1 MISLAVRK
9 ERATPMSIKHIT
21 LIVLLGLLI
30 YGGWFVF
37 RNIRGARPA
46 FGPIPSVPIVSPE
59 PNSKGK
65 EAVNTTGLPLSLP
78 DSISVSYFA
87 KNLSAP
93 RVLAWDP
100 KGTLLASIPSQSKV
114 VALPDANRDGV
125 ADATATVVDGLTLPH
140 GIAFHSGLLYI
151 AETDQVASYTY
162 DPQTMKAAN
171 KKKLFDLPAGGNHFS
186 RTIGFGP
193 DGKLYVSIGSSCN
206 VCVEKDPRRAKVYVA
221 NPDGSDFREYAS
233 GLRNS
238 VFFVWHQQ
246 TKEMWATD
254 MARDLLGDNTPPEE
268 VNIVK
273 SGGFYGW
280 PYCYNNR
287 IHDRSFDKSD
297 EARKKCEGSVAPHIT
312 FQAHS
317 APLGLAFIPDSWPS
331 EYRGD
336 LLVSY
341 HGSWNRSQP
350 TGYKV
355 ARFNLDADRT
365 STGESDFIAGF
376 LQGDGALGRPVDLL
390 FDATGTLFVSD
401 DKSGAIYRVSI
412 SQK

>member
-1 MISLAVRK
+1 MN
-9 ERATPMSIKHIT
+9 IKRI
-21 LIVLLGLLI
+21 LFVVLLGLLI

-37 RNIRGARPA
+37 RNISGARPA
-46 FGPIPSVPIVSPE
+46 FGPIPSVPSVNPDT
-59 PNSKGK
+59 NSKGK
-65 EAVNTTGLPLSLP
+65 EAVNTTGLPLALP
-78 DSISVSYFA
+78 AGVTISYFA

-100 KGTLLASIPSQSKV
+100 GGTLLTSIPSQSKV
-114 VALPDANRDGV
+114 VALPDTDHDGV
-125 ADATATVVDGLTLPH
+125 AESAVTVIDGLTLPH
-140 GIAFHSGLLYI
+140 GIAFREGVLYV
-151 AETDQVASYTY
+151 AETNQVASYTY
-162 DPQTMKAAN
+162 DPKTMKAIN
-171 KKKLFDLPAGGNHFS
+171 KKKLFDLPPGGNHFS

-193 DGKLYVSIGSSCN
+193 DGKLYTSIGSSCN
-206 VCVEKDPRRAKVYVA
+206 VCVEKDARRAKIYVA

-238 VFFVWHQQ
+238 VFFVWHPQ
-246 TKEMWATD
+246 TKDMWATD
-254 MARDLLGDNTPPEE
+254 MGRDLLGDNTPSEE
-268 VNIVK
+268 VNIVRD
-273 SGGFYGW
+273 GGFYGW

-287 IHDRSFDKSD
+287 IHDRAFDPSD
-297 EARKKCEGSVAPHIT
+297 EAKKKCEGSIAPHIT

-317 APLGLAFIPDSWPS
+317 APLGLAFIPDSWPE

-355 ARFNLDADRT
+355 ARFNLDANGK

-376 LQGDGALGRPVDLL
+376 LQGSGALGRPVDLL
-390 FDATGTLFVSD
+390 FDADGVLYVSD
-401 DKSGAIYRVSI
+401 DKSGTIYRVSI

>member
-1 MISLAVRK
+1 
-9 ERATPMSIKHIT
+9 MSIKRIT
-21 LIVLLGLLI
+21 VIVLLGLGI
-30 YGGWFVF
+30 YGGWFIF
-37 RNIRGARPA
+37 QNIRGARPA
-46 FGPIPSVPIVSPE
+46 FGPVLRVPSVSPASGGPDQE
-59 PNSKGK
+59 V
-65 EAVNTTGLPLSLP
+65 ANTTGLPLTIP
-78 DSISVSYFA
+78 PGIAVSYFA
-87 KNLSAP
+87 NNLSAP

-100 KGTLLASIPSQSKV
+100 QGVLLASIPSQSKV
-114 VALPDANRDGV
+114 VALPDADNDGA
-125 ADATATVVDGLTLPH
+125 ADNTVTVVDGLTLPH
-140 GIAFHSGLLYI
+140 GIAFQDGLLYV
-151 AETDQVASYTY
+151 AETNQVASYAY
-162 DPQTMKAAN
+162 DPKTMKASS

-206 VCVEKDPRRAKVYVA
+206 VCLEKDPRRAKIYVS

-238 VFFVWHQQ
+238 VFFVWHAQ

-254 MARDLLGDNTPPEE
+254 MGRDLLGDNLPPEE

-273 SGGFYGW
+273 EGGFYGW
-280 PYCYNNR
+280 PYCYSNR
-287 IHDRSFDKSD
+287 VHDRTFDASD
-297 EARKKCEGSVAPHIT
+297 EAKKKCEGSVAPHIT

-331 EYRGD
+331 DYRGD

-350 TGYKV
+350 TGYKI
-355 ARFNLDADRT
+355 ARFNLDADRK
-365 STGESDFIAGF
+365 STQESDFITGF

-390 FDATGTLFVSD
+390 FDADGVLYVSD
-401 DKSGAIYRVSI
+401 DKAGAIYRVSI